1 MEKVYSYEYISVD
14 IVTPAR
20 RLLVSNGLRR
30 LEVCA
35 TKGQTYGQ
43 RDASNDLKL
52 DFAVT
57 VNAKDKL
64 MMKGKKTK

>member
-1 MEKVYSYEYISVD
+1 MKKVYSHEYISVD

-35 TKGQTYGQ
+35 VEIQSGAPTDGPSAAAAA
-43 RDASNDLKL
+43 AS
-52 DFAVT
+52 AATAAAAT
-57 VNAKDKL
+57 V
-64 MMKGKKTK
+64 GRGR